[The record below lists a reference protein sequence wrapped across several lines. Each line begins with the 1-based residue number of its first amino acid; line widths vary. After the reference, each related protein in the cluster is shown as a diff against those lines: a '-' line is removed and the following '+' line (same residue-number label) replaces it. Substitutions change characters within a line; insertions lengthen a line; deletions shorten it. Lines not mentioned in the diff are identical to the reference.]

1 MIYYRLSLLIL
12 ICLSYLTC
20 PSLSLANSN
29 LFSFDEISKKE
40 KKIAQGNTNNSPTI
54 PSTPSRDIDTDSQER
69 SLILEALSQISTRTL
84 KPMNHALTL
93 SLQDKNPQV
102 RKNAIRDLTRIHD
115 LMSQI
120 YQLLCH
126 SIEDSDREVQETA
139 KWAINQLN
147 TQIPPRL
154 DMVTG
159 ENPPEVTVEEPYSD
173 FME

>member
-1 MIYYRLSLLIL
+1 MESLVDLMIH
-12 ICLSYLTC
+12 
-20 PSLSLANSN
+20 
-29 LFSFDEISKKE
+29 
-40 KKIAQGNTNNSPTI
+40 
-54 PSTPSRDIDTDSQER
+54 TDSQER

-126 SIEDSDREVQETA
+126 SIEPRFRTSKCSIKKYIVLKSPKIIPGQE
-139 KWAINQLN
+139 
-147 TQIPPRL
+147 
-154 DMVTG
+154 
-159 ENPPEVTVEEPYSD
+159 YFS
-173 FME
+173 FH